1 MRSEHPANPTKDHE
15 LALPIRQSIGSNAA
29 VYTQALDILSSMQT
43 LPSCHRLSTAT
54 LLDSCQSIDGS
65 KPDASGDIDD
75 IRSIY
80 AAQLAMCE
88 ISGAD
93 SSIPQPCKALAPK
106 GDSKA
111 RRHPSKDQIS
121 RCLQTLESRPQWWTS
136 YSNNKQNAIVI
147 CQAARVDVDKGK
159 HPVET

>member
-1 MRSEHPANPTKDHE
+1 MRVEHPANSNIGQE
-15 LALPIRQSIGSNAA
+15 LALPIRQSIGANSAI
-29 VYTQALDILSSMQT
+29 YKQALDILSSMET

-65 KPDASGDIDD
+65 KPDASGEIDD

-88 ISGAD
+88 ISGAG
-93 SSIPQPCKALAPK
+93 SSNPSPCKALAPK

-111 RRHPSKDQIS
+111 RRYPSKDEIS
-121 RCLQTLESRPQWWTS
+121 QCLQALESRPQWWTS

-147 CQAARVDVDKGK
+147 CQAARVDIDKGK
-159 HPVET
+159 HPAKA

>member
-1 MRSEHPANPTKDHE
+1 MIPEHPANPNNGQE
-15 LALPIRQSIGSNAA
+15 LALPIRQSVGANSAI
-29 VYTQALDILSSMQT
+29 YTQALDILSSTQT

-65 KPDASGDIDD
+65 KPDASGDIDN

-88 ISGAD
+88 ISGAG
-93 SSIPQPCKALAPK
+93 SSTPPPCKALAPK
-106 GDSKA
+106 IDSKA

-121 RCLQTLESRPQWWTS
+121 QCLQALESRPQWWTS

-159 HPVET
+159 HPAQT